1 MGNTLSGIVVSGL
14 AFAPPPEAT
23 YARHGRRM
31 LVVQSCGQHPARLL
45 ASAFY
50 MHDGDSVSLETDA
63 ARISAAPEFPVILF
77 SHGNAD
83 DLGTCDA
90 YCHWLGAQLGVHV
103 VAYDYQGYGLSSP
116 LPCDEPALRDYAERV
131 HAEVVAL
138 LPRSPLFLLG
148 KSLGSVPATWLA
160 SLAHIEYAGLIIVS
174 GLASG
179 ARTVF
184 PRMPAYLPA
193 RATARLDCVFG
204 NNIALERRVHAP
216 VLVVHGLD
224 DTTVPVD
231 NARDVLRAL
240 PMASYYPP
248 LIVRAGHNDIEHRH
262 SALFLMTL
270 ANFIA
275 LFAAPSPIAAL

>member
-1 MGNTLSGIVVSGL
+1 MGHAVSRFVVGSM
-14 AFAPPPEAT
+14 AFAPPPHAT
-23 YARHGRRM
+23 YARAGRRM
-31 LVVQSCGQHPARLL
+31 LVVPAVGEHPPRLL

-50 MHDGDSVSLETDA
+50 IHDGDRTALETDA
-63 ARISAAPEFPVILF
+63 ARIAAAPDFPVLLF

-83 DLGTCDA
+83 DLGTCDE
-90 YCHWLGAQLGVHV
+90 YCHWLSFQLGVHV

-116 LPCDEPALRDYAERV
+116 LPSDEPALRDFAERV
-131 HAEVVAL
+131 HAEVAAL

-160 SLAHIEYAGLIIVS
+160 SLPHVEYAGLVVVS

-184 PRMPAYLPA
+184 PRMPALLPA

-204 NNIALERRVHAP
+204 NNIGLERRVHAP

-224 DTTVPVD
+224 DATVPVD

-240 PMASYYPP
+240 PAACFYPP
-248 LIVRAGHNDIEHRH
+248 LFVRAGHNDIETRH
-262 SALFLMTL
+262 AALFLMTL

-275 LFAAPSPIAAL
+275 QYAAPSPVAAL